1 MQSCEFVE
9 PMLSAYLDG
18 ELAKDD
24 KARVE
29 AHLEVCARCQGLVDA
44 MRADDRALSSWAR
57 TLTAPADMP
66 MRVLNALGL
75 SRQEVQSRRLA
86 YVYFASLAV
95 GVALVLAA
103 VSLPAA
109 SAAAILLH
117 FALAVVRALFALPWS
132 VHAEWL
138 VVLGALSL
146 VILVLSLTFLRRA
159 LHWTRSE
166 VVWR

>member
-29 AHLEVCARCQGLVDA
+29 AHLAVCARCQGLVDA
-44 MRADDRALSSWAR
+44 MRADDRALLSWAQ
-57 TLTAPADMP
+57 TLSAPADMP

-109 SAAAILLH
+109 SAAAILFH

-146 VILVLSLTFLRRA
+146 VILVLSLTCLRRA

>member
-9 PMLSAYLDG
+9 PMLSDYLDG
-18 ELAKDD
+18 QLGTDD
-24 KARVE
+24 EARVE
-29 AHLEVCARCQGLVDA
+29 AHLAVCARCRNLADA
-44 MRADDRALSSWAR
+44 LRSDERALVSWAR

-66 MRVLNALGL
+66 LRVLKALGL

-86 YVYFASLAV
+86 YVYFGSLAL

-103 VSLPAA
+103 VSLPVA
-109 SAAAILLH
+109 SAATILLH
-117 FALAVVRALFALPWS
+117 FALAVIRALFALPWA

-138 VVLGALSL
+138 VVLGGFSL
-146 VILVLSLTFLRRA
+146 VMLVLSLTGLRRA
-159 LHWTRSE
+159 LRWTRRG

>member
-24 KARVE
+24 RDCVE
-29 AHLEVCARCQGLVDA
+29 AHLEVCARCQRLVDA
-44 MRADDRALSSWAR
+44 LRADDHALASWAR
-57 TLTAPADMP
+57 TLAAPADMP

-109 SAAAILLH
+109 SLAAILFH
-117 FALAVVRALFALPWS
+117 FALAIIRALFALPWS

-138 VVLGALSL
+138 VVLGALCL

>member
-18 ELAKDD
+18 KLAKDD

-29 AHLEVCARCQGLVDA
+29 AHLAACARCRGLVHA
-44 MRADDRALSSWAR
+44 MRDDERALVLWAR
-57 TLTAPADMP
+57 TLTAPVDMP

-86 YVYFASLAV
+86 YVYFASLAL
-95 GVALVLAA
+95 GVAFVLAA
-103 VSLPAA
+103 VNLPAA
-109 SAAAILLH
+109 SAAAILFH
-117 FALAVVRALFALPWS
+117 FALAMVRALFALPWS

-146 VILVLSLTFLRRA
+146 IILVLSLTCLRRA

>member
-1 MQSCEFVE
+1 MQSCEVVE
-9 PMLSAYLDG
+9 PMLTAYLDG
-18 ELAKDD
+18 ELAQDE

-29 AHLEVCARCQGLVDA
+29 AHLAACTHCSRLVEA
-44 MRADDRALSSWAR
+44 MHQDERALASLAHM
-57 TLTAPADMP
+57 LAAPADMP
-66 MRVLNALGL
+66 MRVLAALGL

-103 VSLPAA
+103 FSLPVA
-109 SAAAILLH
+109 SAAAIVLH
-117 FALAVVRALFALPWS
+117 FALAVVRALFVLPWS

-138 VVLGALSL
+138 VVLGVLSL
-146 VILVLSLTFLRRA
+146 VILVVSLTCLRRA
-159 LHWTRSE
+159 LHWTRSG

>member
-18 ELAKDD
+18 ELARDE

-29 AHLEVCARCQGLVDA
+29 AHLAVCAHCQGLVDA
-44 MRADDRALSSWAR
+44 MRRDDRALLSWAQ

-109 SAAAILLH
+109 SAAAILFH
-117 FALAVVRALFALPWS
+117 FALAVVRALFVLPWS
-132 VHAEWL
+132 VHVEWL
-138 VVLGALSL
+138 VVLGALSF
-146 VILVLSLTFLRRA
+146 VMLVLSLTCLRRA
-159 LHWTRSE
+159 LNWTRRG